1 MDDKDNGGRSPMI
14 CVSWDSM
21 RMKAAMGVL
30 LPNVDVE
37 AYQSSGIHYG
47 IAASPSQKQLSASSV
62 SAMHL
67 ERGVESDDIFNQY
80 D

>member
-1 MDDKDNGGRSPMI
+1 MRELGFYENESCDGRLIALQCPTLMLRHIS
-14 CVSWDSM
+14 
-21 RMKAAMGVL
+21 
-30 LPNVDVE
+30 
-37 AYQSSGIHYG
+37 QSSGIHYC
-47 IAASPSQKQLSASSV
+47 IAASPSQKQPSASSV